1 MTSSLSRHPAFL
13 SLQGGINFRDLG
25 GQLAADG
32 RRVRSGKLLRSGA
45 LNRLTAEDLN
55 HLDTLPL
62 SRVLDYRDPGE
73 VARTPDKLSPLTHYL
88 NAPANPPVSEVNAK
102 VTELNAAT
110 LNALNGEQFMLQLY
124 RQLPFNN
131 PAYRQLAA
139 WLTTPFEGA
148 LLQHCAVGKDRTGVG
163 CALTLFAVGCDSE
176 TVMEE
181 YLLTHG
187 MLTQVEAWMLE
198 LLGND
203 LTAQGRQSLADI
215 LTVKSPISPPRC
227 RLFTSAMAPSTPG
240 WRQSTSLPRRFA
252 PRCRPG
258 CWKSNRPLPAR
269 RAMLRPPA
277 GPRQPRQQGK
287 NVISYT
293 SDLPVQRN
301 AHIMRSH
308 LLSQSLTKACV
319 ALISH
324 TTLKTMKLS
333 TLLAAAFAIVG
344 FCNTASAVTYPL
356 PTDGSRLVGQ
366 NQVITIPD
374 DNKQPLEYFAAKYQ
388 MGLSNMLEANPGV
401 DTYLP
406 KGGSVLNIPQQ
417 LILPDTVH
425 EGIIINSAEM
435 RLYYYP
441 KGTNTVIVLPI
452 GIGQLGKDTPI
463 NWTTKVERK
472 KAGPT
477 WTPTAKMHAE
487 YAAAGNPLPAVVP
500 AGPDNPMGLYAL
512 YIGRLYAIHGTN
524 ANFGIGL
531 RVSHGCVR
539 LRNDDIKFLFENVP
553 VGTRVQ
559 FIDEPVKATTEPD
572 GSRYIEVHNP
582 LSTTEAQFQGGE
594 IVPITLT
601 QPVQAVTSQSDVDQN
616 VVEQAIQ
623 NRSGMP
629 VRLN

>member
-163 CALTLFAVGCDSE
+163 CDSE

-215 LTVKSPISPPRC
+215 LTVKE
-227 RLFTSAMAPSTPG
+227 
-240 WRQSTSLPRRFA
+240 
-252 PRCRPG
+252 
-258 CWKSNRPLPAR
+258 
-269 RAMLRPPA
+269 
-277 GPRQPRQQGK
+277 
-287 NVISYT
+287 SY
-293 SDLPVQRN
+293 
-301 AHIMRSH
+301 
-308 LLSQSLTKACV
+308 
-319 ALISH
+319 
-324 TTLKTMKLS
+324 
-333 TLLAAAFAIVG
+333 LAAALSAIHQRYG
-344 FCNTASAVTYPL
+344 T
-356 PTDGSRLVGQ
+356 
-366 NQVITIPD
+366 
-374 DNKQPLEYFAAKYQ
+374 
-388 MGLSNMLEANPGV
+388 V
-401 DTYLP
+401 DAWL
-406 KGGSVLNIPQQ
+406 
-417 LILPDTVH
+417 
-425 EGIIINSAEM
+425 A
-435 RLYYYP
+435 
-441 KGTNTVIVLPI
+441 
-452 GIGQLGKDTPI
+452 
-463 NWTTKVERK
+463 
-472 KAGPT
+472 
-477 WTPTAKMHAE
+477 AE
-487 YAAAGNPLPAVVP
+487 Y
-500 AGPDNPMGLYAL
+500 
-512 YIGRLYAIHGTN
+512 
-524 ANFGIGL
+524 
-531 RVSHGCVR
+531 
-539 LRNDDIKFLFENVP
+539 
-553 VGTRVQ
+553 Q
-559 FIDEPVKATTEPD
+559 
-572 GSRYIEVHNP
+572 
-582 LSTTEAQFQGGE
+582 
-594 IVPITLT
+594 LT
-601 QPVQAVTSQSDVDQN
+601 A
-616 VVEQAIQ
+616 
-623 NRSGMP
+623 P
-629 VRLN
+629 VRAALQARLLEE

>member
-215 LTVKSPISPPRC
+215 LTVKESY
-227 RLFTSAMAPSTPG
+227 LAAALSAIHQRYGTVDAWLAAEYQLTAPG
-240 WRQSTSLPRRFA
+240 
-252 PRCRPG
+252 CRPG

-277 GPRQPRQQGK
+277 GPRQPRRQGK
-287 NVISYT
+287 KCDFV
-293 SDLPVQRN
+293 
-301 AHIMRSH
+301 HI
-308 LLSQSLTKACV
+308 
-319 ALISH
+319 
-324 TTLKTMKLS
+324 
-333 TLLAAAFAIVG
+333 
-344 FCNTASAVTYPL
+344 
-356 PTDGSRLVGQ
+356 
-366 NQVITIPD
+366 
-374 DNKQPLEYFAAKYQ
+374 
-388 MGLSNMLEANPGV
+388 
-401 DTYLP
+401 
-406 KGGSVLNIPQQ
+406 
-417 LILPDTVH
+417 
-425 EGIIINSAEM
+425 
-435 RLYYYP
+435 
-441 KGTNTVIVLPI
+441 
-452 GIGQLGKDTPI
+452 
-463 NWTTKVERK
+463 
-472 KAGPT
+472 
-477 WTPTAKMHAE
+477 
-487 YAAAGNPLPAVVP
+487 
-500 AGPDNPMGLYAL
+500 
-512 YIGRLYAIHGTN
+512 
-524 ANFGIGL
+524 
-531 RVSHGCVR
+531 
-539 LRNDDIKFLFENVP
+539 
-553 VGTRVQ
+553 
-559 FIDEPVKATTEPD
+559 
-572 GSRYIEVHNP
+572 
-582 LSTTEAQFQGGE
+582 
-594 IVPITLT
+594 
-601 QPVQAVTSQSDVDQN
+601 
-616 VVEQAIQ
+616 
-623 NRSGMP
+623 
-629 VRLN
+629 